1 MGLEFR
7 LRRRDRRR
15 KGAAMI
21 RIRDIPLPPG
31 HSPQALQAAAA
42 KILRLPPREI
52 QRLQIVRRS
61 LDARKKERIQWIY
74 TVDVSVSGSEHRAIR
89 QGGAKASPAPV
100 FHYDI
105 PRPARLPQMRPVV
118 AGFGPAGMF
127 AALVLAEA
135 GLRPLVL
142 ERGQD
147 AAARHRL
154 VETFWQTGRLDP
166 RCNVQFG
173 EGGAGTFSDG
183 KLNTGTHDSRNRWV
197 LEQLVQCG
205 AQEEILFDA
214 KPHVGTDVL
223 LTVVQNLRRRVE
235 ALGGEVRFQT
245 QLTGLE
251 NRDGKLSGLVLDGPG
266 GRERIPC
273 RQLILAIGHS
283 ARDTFAML
291 EAQSIALEPKPFA
304 MGVRIEHLQSQIND
318 AQYGGNRPDLPP
330 ADYKLFCHLPDR
342 TVYTFCMCPGGYVV
356 AAASEEGGIVTN
368 GMSYSGRGGPNAN
381 AALLVSLHPKDFPH
395 AGPLGGMRWQQELER
410 QAYRACHHYQAP
422 AQRVGDFLRGVPS
435 QHFGAVT
442 PTYRPGVVPW
452 DLRQVLPPILTDAL
466 VQGLPALG
474 RKLSGF
480 DHPDAVLT
488 GPETRSSSPVRILR
502 DGSLQASLRGLFPCG
517 EGAGYAG
524 GILSAATDGIRC
536 AEAVIAACSETE
548 RSVFHANQPI

>member
-1 MGLEFR
+1 
-7 LRRRDRRR
+7 
-15 KGAAMI
+15 MI
-21 RIRDIPLPPG
+21 RIRDIALPPG
-31 HSPQALQAAAA
+31 HTPQALQAAAA

-52 QRLQIVRRS
+52 QRLQVARRS

-74 TVDVSVSGSEHRAIR
+74 TVDVAVSGSESRAIR
-89 QGGAKASPAPV
+89 QGGPKASPAPA

-105 PRPARLPQMRPVV
+105 PRPAQLPQVRPVV

-147 AAARHRL
+147 AATRHRL

-183 KLNTGTHDSRNRWV
+183 KLNTGTHDPRNRWV

-266 GRERIPC
+266 GREQIPC

-304 MGVRIEHLQSQIND
+304 MGVRIEPL
-318 AQYGGNRPDLPP
+318 R
-330 ADYKLFCHLPDR
+330 R
-342 TVYTFCMCPGGYVV
+342 
-356 AAASEEGGIVTN
+356 
-368 GMSYSGRGGPNAN
+368 
-381 AALLVSLHPKDFPH
+381 AALS
-395 AGPLGGMRWQQELER
+395 
-410 QAYRACHHYQAP
+410 
-422 AQRVGDFLRGVPS
+422 
-435 QHFGAVT
+435 
-442 PTYRPGVVPW
+442 PT
-452 DLRQVLPPILTDAL
+452 A
-466 VQGLPALG
+466 
-474 RKLSGF
+474 
-480 DHPDAVLT
+480 
-488 GPETRSSSPVRILR
+488 
-502 DGSLQASLRGLFPCG
+502 
-517 EGAGYAG
+517 
-524 GILSAATDGIRC
+524 
-536 AEAVIAACSETE
+536 
-548 RSVFHANQPI
+548 